1 MLNWWYTDGWSARL
15 RKSKQSIGGMTE
27 FFSIGQLAKTLF
39 SPFRQISAG
48 KVNGPVGV
56 QLRAFVDQLIS
67 RAIGGVVR
75 FFVILFGLIAIVA
88 TALVQF
94 IVVLFWLLMPL
105 VFVGGFIM
113 AVIGWVPSWK

>member
-1 MLNWWYTDGWSARL
+1 
-15 RKSKQSIGGMTE
+15 MTE

-48 KVNGPVGV
+48 KVSGPVGV

-75 FFVILFGLIAIVA
+75 FFVILFGLIAIVG